1 MDANWIYLDNNAT
14 TAPAPE
20 VVAAVNDCLTNW
32 WGNASSSHAV
42 GQISKQKLVAAR
54 GVIAKFLG
62 CKPAEAVFTSGAT
75 ESNHMAILGAL
86 ARGEKRR
93 LVLSAGEHA
102 SMQKLAK
109 QLAASGH
116 EGRAVQ
122 VDFIPVTPQGTL
134 DLAAAAELIRDDAA
148 LVSVM
153 SANNE
158 TGVLMPVAEIAALCK
173 AAGVPL
179 HVDATQSVGKLP
191 FNFADSGAD
200 LVSVSAHKLHGP
212 KGVGVLLMRAGLA
225 WPALFAGSQERNRR
239 GGTENLPGIAGFA
252 AAAER
257 LASGTEKI
265 PETAARIAAL
275 RDRLEAGLKAALP
288 GTVVFADGAPRLPNT
303 LYLRFGAID
312 ADVVLNRIEKLGV
325 IASSGSACSAGG
337 SEPSPLLV
345 AMGVPRDLAL
355 CAIRLSLSD
364 ATTDAEISR
373 VIEAIPAALGP
384 LMAEHADTG
393 GKLAA

>member
-20 VVAAVNDCLTNW
+20 VVAAINDCLLNS

-54 GVIAKFLG
+54 ATIAKFLG
-62 CKPAEAVFTSGAT
+62 CKPAEVIFTSGAT

-86 ARGEKRR
+86 QRGESRR
-93 LVLSAGEHA
+93 LVMSAGEHA
-102 SMQKLAK
+102 SMQKLART
-109 QLAASGH
+109 LAGQ
-116 EGRAVQ
+116 GVT
-122 VDFIPVTPQGTL
+122 VDFIPVTADGTL
-134 DLAAAAELIRDDAA
+134 DLDAAKALIRPDAA

-191 FNFADSGAD
+191 FGFAESGAD
-200 LVSVSAHKLHGP
+200 LVSVSAHKLRGP
-212 KGVGVLLMRAGLA
+212 KGVGVLLMKSGLA

-252 AAAER
+252 AACER
-257 LASGTEKI
+257 LATGTETI
-265 PETAARIAAL
+265 PETAARVAAM
-275 RDRLEAGLKAALP
+275 RDCLEAGLKAAIP
-288 GTVVFADGAPRLPNT
+288 GTVVFAAGAPRLPNT

-337 SEPSPLLV
+337 SEPSALLV

-355 CAIRLSLSD
+355 CAVRLSLSD
-364 ATTDAEISR
+364 ATTDAEIAR

-384 LMAEHADTG
+384 LLGEQSDPG
-393 GKLAA
+393 GKQLAA